1 MAPRDQRF
9 IYRDGEA
16 GRMGS
21 SYPSTISLSGYAP
34 IFTKVVCSRIREDVD
49 LGYLLVVEDIPPEW
63 VDLVQ

>member
-1 MAPRDQRF
+1 
-9 IYRDGEA
+9 
-16 GRMGS
+16 MGS